1 MAFVINTLVV
11 FIFCTGGN
19 DTFAKRLS
27 VVGPTHERDILA
39 KTVVRGPRTVP
50 HEIRMERNWNGRRIV
65 TDHN

>member
-1 MAFVINTLVV
+1 MAFILNTFVV
-11 FIFCTGGN
+11 FVFFTGRN

-27 VVGPTHERDILA
+27 VVGQTHECDILA

-50 HEIRMERNWNGRRIV
+50 HEIRMERNRNGRRVV

>member
-1 MAFVINTLVV
+1 LAFVFNTLIV

-19 DTFAKRLS
+19 DTFTKRLS

-50 HEIRMERNWNGRRIV
+50 HEIRMERNRNGRRVV